1 MFYNYV
7 EVKYHHYN
15 KINHMPNNLNIII
28 LAAGKGTRMKSKKL
42 KVLHPLA
49 GSTVIEHILQTSK
62 QLSPNK
68 IIMVFGHQ
76 GEQLQAHLANE
87 DLTWVEQANPQ
98 GTGHA
103 VQLAMPFVDEKS
115 KVLVLVGDAPLINA
129 DDLKLLLNHSQA
141 VLTANMDNPFGYG
154 RIIKNSNGLVEAI
167 VEEKDADDTQKQVSE
182 INSGIIM
189 ANANDLKSWLSQI
202 NTNNAQGELYL
213 TDVLA
218 LAHNDGKSFN
228 TVQVTDSRSIK
239 GINDRVQ
246 LAECEVIKQS
256 QLRKDLMLKGVYL
269 ANPKTVQIRGKIS
282 CGQDISIDTGVVFEG
297 DNEIADDVSI
307 GAYCIIKNCQLG
319 TGTRIAPHSML
330 EGVVTEGNC
339 DIGPYARL
347 RPGTILGTK
356 AKVGNFVETKKT
368 TIGHNSKASHLTY
381 LGDCEIGDNVNI
393 GAGTITCNYDGVN
406 KFKTI
411 IEDDVFIGSDTQ
423 LIAPVT
429 IGKGATI
436 GAGTTL
442 SKDAEADKLT
452 LSRAKQRTIEGW
464 HKPTK

>member
-1 MFYNYV
+1 MS
-7 EVKYHHYN
+7 N
-15 KINHMPNNLNIII
+15 KLNIVI
-28 LAAGKGTRMKSKKL
+28 LAAGKGSRMKSKKL

-49 GSTVIEHILQTSK
+49 GSAVIDQILNTSK

-68 IIMVFGHQ
+68 IIMVYGHQ

-87 DLTWVEQANPQ
+87 ELTWVEQSNPQ

-103 VQLAMPFVDEKS
+103 VQLAMPYIDKDS
-115 KVLVLVGDAPLINA
+115 QVLILMGDAPLIKA
-129 DDLKLLLNHSQA
+129 PDLVKLLDFPQA
-141 VLTANMDNPFGYG
+141 VLTAKMDNPFGYG
-154 RIIKNSNGLVEAI
+154 RIIKNNKGLVSAI
-167 VEEKDADDTQKQVSE
+167 VEEKDADKEQKQVQE

-189 ANANDLKSWLSQI
+189 ASAEDLSVWLSQI
-202 NTNNAQGELYL
+202 NKNNAQGELYL

-218 LAHNDGKSFN
+218 LADNEGKSFN
-228 TVQVTDSRSIK
+228 TVTVADCRSIK

-246 LAECEVIKQS
+246 LAECEAIKQS
-256 QLRKDLMLKGVYL
+256 QLRKKLMLDGVYL
-269 ANPKTVQIRGKIS
+269 ANPKTVQIRGSIS
-282 CGQDISIDTGVVFEG
+282 CGQDISVDAGVIFEG
-297 DNEIADDVSI
+297 NNEIADDVTI
-307 GAYCIIKNCQLG
+307 GAYSIIKNCQLG
-319 TGTRIAPHSML
+319 KGTRIAPHSML
-330 EGVVTEGNC
+330 EDVITQGDC
-339 DIGPYARL
+339 DIGPFARL
-347 RPGTILGTK
+347 RPGTVVGTK

-368 TIGHNSKASHLTY
+368 TIGYNSKASHLTY

-429 IGKGATI
+429 VGKGATI

-442 SKDAEADKLT
+442 TKDAQAGELT
-452 LSRAKQRTIEGW
+452 ISRIRQKTVEGW
-464 HKPTK
+464 KKPSKT

>member
-1 MFYNYV
+1 MTD
-7 EVKYHHYN
+7 K
-15 KINHMPNNLNIII
+15 LNIVI

-42 KVLHPLA
+42 KVLHPIA
-49 GSTVIEHILQTSK
+49 GSTVIEQILTTSQ
-62 QLSPNK
+62 QLSPDK
-68 IIMVFGHQ
+68 IIMVYGHQ
-76 GEQLQAHLANE
+76 GEQLKSHLHDQE
-87 DLTWVEQANPQ
+87 LTWVEQSNPQ

-103 VQLAMPFVDEKS
+103 VQLALPYIDKAA
-115 KVLVLVGDAPLINA
+115 KVLILVGDAPLIQA
-129 DDLKLLLNHSQA
+129 GDLKKLLKFSQA
-141 VLTANMDNPFGYG
+141 VLTAEMKNPYGYG

-167 VEEKDADDTQKQVSE
+167 IEQKDATQTQQQVKE
-182 INSGIIM
+182 INSGIIIAM
-189 ANANDLKSWLSQI
+189 ADDLNHWLNQI
-202 NTNNAQGELYL
+202 NNINAQGELYL

-218 LAHNDGKSFN
+218 LAHADNKSFN
-228 TVQVTDSRSIK
+228 SVAVKDSRSIK

-246 LAECEVIKQS
+246 LAECEAIKQS
-256 QLRKDLMLKGVYL
+256 QLRTKLMLNGVYL
-269 ANPKTVQIRGKIS
+269 QNPESIQIRGEIQT
-282 CGQDISIDTGVVFEG
+282 GQDISVDQGVIFEG
-297 DNEIADDVSI
+297 NNIIDDDVSI

-330 EGVVTEGNC
+330 ENVVTAGDC

-347 RPGTILGTK
+347 RPGTILGIK

-368 TIGHNSKASHLTY
+368 TIGYNSKASHLTY

-411 IEDDVFIGSDTQ
+411 IEDDVFVGSDTQ

-429 IGKGATI
+429 VGKGATI

-442 SKDAEADKLT
+442 SKNAEAGKLT
-452 LSRAKQRTIEGW
+452 ISRVKQKTVDGW
-464 HKPTK
+464 TKPIKS